1 MLRIYLEYNSPLT
14 HDRAEL
20 KGGDKYTV
28 EFLIDQ
34 RKCDMLSVLGAAL
47 NSFEQNKEASGF
59 KILNFT
65 AYQRDNVTTIQLE
78 FEENVG
84 DKKKRKLLQKEYIL
98 PLYFR

>member
-1 MLRIYLEYNSPLT
+1 
-14 HDRAEL
+14 
-20 KGGDKYTV
+20 
-28 EFLIDQ
+28 
-34 RKCDMLSVLGAAL
+34 MLSVLGAAL

-84 DKKKRKLLQKEYIL
+84 DKKRRKLALKSENIFL
-98 PLYFR
+98 TFHHR